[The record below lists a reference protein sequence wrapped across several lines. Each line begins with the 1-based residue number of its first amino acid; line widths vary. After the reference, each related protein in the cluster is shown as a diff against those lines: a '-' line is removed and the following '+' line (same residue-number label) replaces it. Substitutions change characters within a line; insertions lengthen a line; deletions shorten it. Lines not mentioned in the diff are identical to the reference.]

1 MPVESYQLMERVIC
15 SDVVGNYIGSRK
27 ESLDALSSME
37 RVAALMKFELE
48 RGNIDGFS
56 EL

>member
-1 MPVESYQLMERVIC
+1 MERVIC